1 MTLQSTDVDS
11 QDFTDPDEL
20 ETDATGPSPEMR
32 AIYEES
38 LRDVIEGDIV
48 KGTILEIRDDV
59 VLVDIGYKSEG
70 LIPLREFRTPSGEIT
85 AKVGDTVDVYLEQ
98 REDSDGLIV
107 LSREKAEKIKIWD
120 ELSQVYEK
128 GGPISGMILGR
139 TKGGL
144 IVDIGVRAFLPGS
157 QVDLRPVRDLDKLIG
172 KAFPMK
178 IIKLNQKRGNIVLSR
193 RELLEEERKH
203 LKEDTL
209 ATLAEGKRVKG
220 KIKNITEYGAFVDL
234 GGLDGLLHI
243 TDMSWGRIGHPS
255 EMFQVGDEI
264 EVVVLKFD
272 RTNERVSL
280 GYKQRLPDP
289 WEAVEQRYP
298 VGTKFKGKVVSMTD
312 YGAFVELEEGVE
324 GLVHISEMSWTQ
336 RVKHPSKVVA
346 IGDMVEV
353 VVLDVDRANKRI
365 SLGMRQAE
373 PNPWNFIEE
382 RYPVGTR
389 VEGRVRNLADFGAF
403 VELEE
408 GIDGLIH
415 ISDMSWTKRIR
426 HPSEILKKGEKV
438 DALVLHVDKANHR
451 ISLGLKQVQQDP
463 WQSAVPEKYRVGMDV
478 QGKVIRTTDFGA
490 FVELE
495 DGVEGLL
502 HVSELSHERVNK
514 PEDVVQVGQELIL
527 KVIKLDPEERKIG
540 LSLRAIVD
548 SLRDGLAPE
557 EDSGH
562 GRKRRRRR
570 GRGGVGAGG
579 VGRNRR
585 TEAPFRRLG
594 KHSAVWRA
602 PGSAASTP
610 GPSARRRVPRDGR
623 EADDPGHA
631 WGRRAYCT
639 LRRWSP

>member
-11 QDFTDPDEL
+11 RDFTDPDEL

-48 KGTILEIRDDV
+48 KGTILEMRDDV

-128 GGPISGMILGR
+128 GAPISGMILGR

-255 EMFQVGDEI
+255 EIFQVGDEI

-298 VGTKFKGKVVSMTD
+298 VGAKFKGKVVSMTD

-514 PEDVVQVGQELIL
+514 PEDIVQVGQELIL

-540 LSLRAIVD
+540 LSLRAIAD
-548 SLRDGLAPE
+548 SLRDGLVSE
-557 EDSGH
+557 EDGGQ
-562 GRKRRRRR
+562 GRKRRRH
-570 GRGGVGAGG
+570 
-579 VGRNRR
+579 
-585 TEAPFRRLG
+585 E
-594 KHSAVWRA
+594 
-602 PGSAASTP
+602 
-610 GPSARRRVPRDGR
+610 D
-623 EADDPGHA
+623 EEE
-631 WGRRAYCT
+631 
-639 LRRWSP
+639 

>member
-1 MTLQSTDVDS
+1 MVASAIPVFAPRMAGGGAAAPIHSRAQEVWVRMTSQSVQSEPSFSTDPEEEERS
-11 QDFTDPDEL
+11 
-20 ETDATGPSPEMR
+20 GPSAEMR
-32 AIYEES
+32 EIYEQS
-38 LRDVIEGDIV
+38 VRDIV
-48 KGTILEIRDDV
+48 EGEIIKGTILEVKDDA

-70 LIPLREFRTPSGEIT
+70 LIPLREFRTPSGEVTI
-85 AKVGDTVDVYLEQ
+85 KVGDVVDVYLEQ
-98 REDSDGLIV
+98 KEDSEGLIV

-120 ELSQVYEK
+120 ELSRVYDT
-128 GGPISGMILGR
+128 GGAITGMILGR

-203 LKEDTL
+203 LKEQTL
-209 ATLAEGKRVKG
+209 ANLTEGLRIKG
-220 KIKNITEYGAFVDL
+220 KVKNITEYGAFVDL

-243 TDMSWGRIGHPS
+243 TDMSWGRVGHPS
-255 EMFQVGDEI
+255 ELFQVGDEV

-272 RTNERVSL
+272 RANERVSL

-289 WEAVEQRYP
+289 WEAVEQKYP
-298 VGTKFKGKVVSMTD
+298 VGSKLKGKVVSLTD

-346 IGDMVEV
+346 IGDVVEV

-415 ISDMSWTKRIR
+415 ISDMSWTKRVR

-438 DALVLHVDKANHR
+438 EAIVLHVDKANHR
-451 ISLGLKQVQQDP
+451 ISLGLKQIQQDP
-463 WQSAVPEKYRVGMDV
+463 WQAAVPEKYRVGMDV
-478 QGKVIRTTDFGA
+478 KGKVVRTTDFGA

-502 HVSELSHERVNK
+502 HVSELSHDRVNK
-514 PEDVVQVGQELIL
+514 PEDVVQLGQELTL

-540 LSLRAIVD
+540 LSLRAFLEGQGESAV
-548 SLRDGLAPE
+548 E
-557 EDSGH
+557 EEGNR
-562 GRKRRRRR
+562 GRKRRRRE
-570 GRGGVGAGG
+570 GD
-579 VGRNRR
+579 
-585 TEAPFRRLG
+585 E
-594 KHSAVWRA
+594 
-602 PGSAASTP
+602 
-610 GPSARRRVPRDGR
+610 
-623 EADDPGHA
+623 E
-631 WGRRAYCT
+631 
-639 LRRWSP
+639 

>member
-1 MTLQSTDVDS
+1 MAASRRESGRMLEELVHSDVTEDG
-11 QDFTDPDEL
+11 DPEGL
-20 ETDATGPSPEMR
+20 EGSGPSAEMR
-32 AIYEES
+32 EIYEES
-38 LRDVIEGDIV
+38 FHDIVEGDIV
-48 KGTILEIRDDV
+48 KGTILEIKDDV
-59 VLVDIGYKSEG
+59 ALVDIGYKSEG
-70 LIPLREFRTPSGEIT
+70 LIPLREFRTPSGEIV
-85 AKVGDTVDVYLEQ
+85 AKVGDVVDVYLEQ
-98 REDSDGLIV
+98 KEDTEGLIV
-107 LSREKAEKIKIWD
+107 LSREKAEKIKIWE
-120 ELSQVYEK
+120 ELSKVYEK
-128 GGPISGMILGR
+128 GEPISGTILGR

-203 LKEDTL
+203 LKEQTL
-209 ATLAEGKRVKG
+209 AELAEGKRIKG
-220 KIKNITEYGAFVDL
+220 KVKNITEYGAFVDL

-255 EMFQVGDEI
+255 ELFQVGDEI

-289 WEAVEQRYP
+289 WEAVEQRYA
-298 VGTKFKGKVVSMTD
+298 VGTKLTGKVVSLTD

-346 IGDMVEV
+346 IGDTVEV
-353 VVLDVDRANKRI
+353 VVLDVDRNNKRI

-438 DALVLHVDKANHR
+438 EAIVLHVDKVNHR
-451 ISLGLKQVQQDP
+451 ISLGLKQIQQDP
-463 WQSAVPEKYRVGMDV
+463 WQSSVPEKYRVGMDV
-478 QGKVIRTTDFGA
+478 QGKVIRLTDFGA

-514 PEDVVQVGQELIL
+514 PEDVVQVGQELSL

-540 LSLRAIVD
+540 LSLRAYLEEQHEEVGD
-548 SLRDGLAPE
+548 DDG
-557 EDSGH
+557 
-562 GRKRRRRR
+562 GRGRGRRRRD
-570 GRGGVGAGG
+570 
-579 VGRNRR
+579 
-585 TEAPFRRLG
+585 EA
-594 KHSAVWRA
+594 
-602 PGSAASTP
+602 
-610 GPSARRRVPRDGR
+610 
-623 EADDPGHA
+623 EQ
-631 WGRRAYCT
+631 
-639 LRRWSP
+639 

>member
-1 MTLQSTDVDS
+1 MTLQLTDVDS
-11 QDFTDPDEL
+11 RDFTDPDEL

-48 KGTILEIRDDV
+48 KGTILEMRDDV

-255 EMFQVGDEI
+255 EVFQVGDEI
-264 EVVVLKFD
+264 EVVVLKYD
-272 RTNERVSL
+272 RTSERVSL

-298 VGTKFKGKVVSMTD
+298 VGAKFKGKVVSMTD

-514 PEDVVQVGQELIL
+514 PEDIVQVGQELIL

-540 LSLRAIVD
+540 LSLRAIAD
-548 SLRDGLAPE
+548 SLRDGLPS
-557 EDSGH
+557 EDDGEH
-562 GRKRRRRR
+562 GRKRRRH
-570 GRGGVGAGG
+570 
-579 VGRNRR
+579 
-585 TEAPFRRLG
+585 E
-594 KHSAVWRA
+594 
-602 PGSAASTP
+602 
-610 GPSARRRVPRDGR
+610 D
-623 EADDPGHA
+623 EEE
-631 WGRRAYCT
+631 
-639 LRRWSP
+639 

>member
-1 MTLQSTDVDS
+1 MVASAIPVFAPRHAGGGAAAPIHSRAQEVRVRMTSQSIQSEPSFSTD
-11 QDFTDPDEL
+11 PE
-20 ETDATGPSPEMR
+20 ETERSGPSAEMR
-32 AIYEES
+32 EIYEQS
-38 LRDVIEGDIV
+38 VRDIV
-48 KGTILEIRDDV
+48 EGEIIKGTILEVKDDA

-70 LIPLREFRTPSGEIT
+70 LIPLREFGTPSGEVTI
-85 AKVGDTVDVYLEQ
+85 KVGDVVDVYLEQ
-98 REDSDGLIV
+98 KEDSEGLIV

-120 ELSQVYEK
+120 ELSQVYDK
-128 GGPISGMILGR
+128 GGAITGMILGR

-144 IVDIGVRAFLPGS
+144 LVDIGVRAFLPGS

-203 LKEDTL
+203 LKEQTL
-209 ATLAEGKRVKG
+209 ANLTEGLRIKG
-220 KIKNITEYGAFVDL
+220 KVKNITEYGAFVDL

-243 TDMSWGRIGHPS
+243 TDMSWGRVGHPS
-255 EMFQVGDEI
+255 ELFQVGDEV

-289 WEAVEQRYP
+289 WEAVEQKYP
-298 VGTKFKGKVVSMTD
+298 VGSKLKGKVVSLTD

-346 IGDMVEV
+346 IGDVVEV

-415 ISDMSWTKRIR
+415 ISDMSWTKRVR

-438 DALVLHVDKANHR
+438 EAIVLHVDKANHR
-451 ISLGLKQVQQDP
+451 ISLGLKQIQQDP
-463 WQSAVPEKYRVGMDV
+463 WQAAVPEKYRVGMDV
-478 QGKVIRTTDFGA
+478 KGKVVRTTDFGA

-502 HVSELSHERVNK
+502 HVSELSHDRVNK
-514 PEDVVQVGQELIL
+514 PEDVVQLGQELTL

-540 LSLRAIVD
+540 LSLRAFLEGQGESAV
-548 SLRDGLAPE
+548 E
-557 EDSGH
+557 EEGKR
-562 GRKRRRRR
+562 GGKRRRRE
-570 GRGGVGAGG
+570 GD
-579 VGRNRR
+579 
-585 TEAPFRRLG
+585 E
-594 KHSAVWRA
+594 
-602 PGSAASTP
+602 
-610 GPSARRRVPRDGR
+610 
-623 EADDPGHA
+623 E
-631 WGRRAYCT
+631 
-639 LRRWSP
+639 

>member
-1 MTLQSTDVDS
+1 MTLVDS
-11 QDFTDPDEL
+11 KVEEFEDLDEL
-20 ETDATGPSPEMR
+20 DEMETGGPSQEMR
-32 AIYEES
+32 EIYEES
-38 LRDVIEGDIV
+38 LRDILEGDIV
-48 KGTILEIRDDV
+48 KGTILEVRDDV
-59 VLVDIGYKSEG
+59 AMVDIGYKSEG
-70 LIPLREFRTPSGEIT
+70 LISLREFRGPSGEMT
-85 AKVGDTVDVYLEQ
+85 AKVGDVVDVYLEQ

-107 LSREKAEKIKIWD
+107 LSREKAEKIKIWE
-120 ELSQVYEK
+120 ELSEVYEK
-128 GGPISGMILGR
+128 GAPISGTILGR

-203 LKEDTL
+203 LKEETL
-209 ATLAEGKRVKG
+209 ATLGEGKHIKG

-255 EMFQVGDEI
+255 ELFQVGDEI

-312 YGAFVELEEGVE
+312 YGAFIELEQGVE

-346 IGDMVEV
+346 IGDMIEV

-415 ISDMSWTKRIR
+415 ISDMSWTKRVR
-426 HPSEILKKGEKV
+426 HPSEVLKKGEKV
-438 DALVLHVDKANHR
+438 EAIVLHVDKANHR

-463 WQSAVPEKYRVGMDV
+463 WQSSVPEKYRVGMDV

-502 HVSELSHERVNK
+502 HVSELSNERVNK
-514 PEDVVQVGQELIL
+514 PEDVVQVGQDLTL

-540 LSLRAIVD
+540 LSLRAF
-548 SLRDGLAPE
+548 LDGHHEAVPE
-557 EDSGH
+557 EEEGH
-562 GRKRRRRR
+562 GRK
-570 GRGGVGAGG
+570 
-579 VGRNRR
+579 
-585 TEAPFRRLG
+585 
-594 KHSAVWRA
+594 KWH
-602 PGSAASTP
+602 
-610 GPSARRRVPRDGR
+610 R
-623 EADDPGHA
+623 EDEED
-631 WGRRAYCT
+631 
-639 LRRWSP
+639 

>member
-1 MTLQSTDVDS
+1 MTSQSVESEAPFSTEPEEVGGS
-11 QDFTDPDEL
+11 S
-20 ETDATGPSPEMR
+20 PSAEMR
-32 AIYEES
+32 EIYEQS
-38 LRDVIEGDIV
+38 LRDIVEGDIV
-48 KGTILEIRDDV
+48 RGTILEVRDDA

-85 AKVGDTVDVYLEQ
+85 AKPGDVVDVYLEQ
-98 REDSDGLIV
+98 KEDSDGLIV

-120 ELSQVYEK
+120 ELSKIYEK
-128 GGPISGMILGR
+128 SGAVTGTILGR

-193 RELLEEERKH
+193 RELLEEERKT
-203 LKEDTL
+203 LKEQTL
-209 ATLAEGKRVKG
+209 ATLTEGKVIKG

-243 TDMSWGRIGHPS
+243 TDMSWGRVGHPS
-255 EMFQVGDEI
+255 ELFQVGDEI
-264 EVVVLKFD
+264 EVAVLKFD

-289 WEAVEQRYP
+289 WEAVEQKYP
-298 VGTKFKGKVVSMTD
+298 VSSKLKGKVVSLTD
-312 YGAFVELEEGVE
+312 YGAFVELEEGIE

-346 IGDMVEV
+346 IGDVVEV

-389 VEGRVRNLADFGAF
+389 VDGKVRNLADFGAF

-415 ISDMSWTKRIR
+415 ISDMSWTKRVR

-438 DALVLHVDKANHR
+438 EAIVLHVDKANHR
-451 ISLGLKQVQQDP
+451 ISLGLKQIQQDP
-463 WQSAVPEKYRVGMDV
+463 WQTSVPERYRVGMDV

-514 PEDVVQVGQELIL
+514 PEDVVQIGQELTL
-527 KVIKLDPEERKIG
+527 KVIKLDPDERKIG
-540 LSLRAIVD
+540 LSLRAFLDAQREGVT
-548 SLRDGLAPE
+548 E
-557 EDSGH
+557 EAGY
-562 GRKRRRRR
+562 GRKRR
-570 GRGGVGAGG
+570 
-579 VGRNRR
+579 
-585 TEAPFRRLG
+585 
-594 KHSAVWRA
+594 H
-602 PGSAASTP
+602 
-610 GPSARRRVPRDGR
+610 R
-623 EADDPGHA
+623 EEGEE
-631 WGRRAYCT
+631 
-639 LRRWSP
+639 

>member
-1 MTLQSTDVDS
+1 MTLVASKVEE
-11 QDFTDPDEL
+11 FEDPDEM
-20 ETDATGPSPEMR
+20 ETDGPSQEMR
-32 AIYEES
+32 EIYEES
-38 LRDVIEGDIV
+38 LRDILEGDIV
-48 KGTILEIRDDV
+48 KGTILEVRDDV
-59 VLVDIGYKSEG
+59 AMVDIGYKSEG
-70 LIPLREFRTPSGEIT
+70 LISLREFRGPSGEMT
-85 AKVGDTVDVYLEQ
+85 AKVGDVVDVYLEQ

-107 LSREKAEKIKIWD
+107 LSREKAEKIKIWE
-120 ELSQVYEK
+120 ELSEVYEK
-128 GGPISGMILGR
+128 GGPISGTILGR

-193 RELLEEERKH
+193 RELLEEERKN
-203 LKEDTL
+203 LKEETL
-209 ATLAEGKRVKG
+209 GTLGEGKHIKG

-255 EMFQVGDEI
+255 ELFQVGDEI
-264 EVVVLKFD
+264 DVVVLKFD

-312 YGAFVELEEGVE
+312 YGAFIELEQGVE

-346 IGDMVEV
+346 IGDMIEV

-415 ISDMSWTKRIR
+415 ISDMSWTKRVR
-426 HPSEILKKGEKV
+426 HPSEVLKKGERV
-438 DALVLHVDKANHR
+438 DAIVLHVDKANHR

-463 WQSAVPEKYRVGMDV
+463 WQSSVPEKYRVGMDV

-514 PEDVVQVGQELIL
+514 PEDVVQVGQDLTL

-540 LSLRAIVD
+540 LSLRAF
-548 SLRDGLAPE
+548 LDGHQEGVPE
-557 EDSGH
+557 EEGGH
-562 GRKRRRRR
+562 GRKKRRR
-570 GRGGVGAGG
+570 
-579 VGRNRR
+579 
-585 TEAPFRRLG
+585 E
-594 KHSAVWRA
+594 
-602 PGSAASTP
+602 
-610 GPSARRRVPRDGR
+610 D
-623 EADDPGHA
+623 EED
-631 WGRRAYCT
+631 
-639 LRRWSP
+639 

>member
-1 MTLQSTDVDS
+1 MTLVASKVEE
-11 QDFTDPDEL
+11 FEDPDEM
-20 ETDATGPSPEMR
+20 ETDGPSQEMR
-32 AIYEES
+32 EIYEES
-38 LRDVIEGDIV
+38 LRDILEGDIV
-48 KGTILEIRDDV
+48 KGTILEVRDDV
-59 VLVDIGYKSEG
+59 AMVDIGYKSEG
-70 LIPLREFRTPSGEIT
+70 LISLREFRGPSGEMT
-85 AKVGDTVDVYLEQ
+85 AKVGDVVDVYLEQ

-107 LSREKAEKIKIWD
+107 LSREKAEKIKIWE
-120 ELSQVYEK
+120 ELSEVYEK
-128 GGPISGMILGR
+128 GGPISGTILGR

-193 RELLEEERKH
+193 RELLEEERKN
-203 LKEDTL
+203 LKEETL
-209 ATLAEGKRVKG
+209 GTLGEGKHIKG

-255 EMFQVGDEI
+255 ELFQVGDEI
-264 EVVVLKFD
+264 DVVVLKFD

-312 YGAFVELEEGVE
+312 YGAFIELEQGVE

-346 IGDMVEV
+346 IGDMIEV

-415 ISDMSWTKRIR
+415 ISDMSWTKRVR
-426 HPSEILKKGEKV
+426 HPSEVLKKGERV
-438 DALVLHVDKANHR
+438 DAIVLHVDKANHR

-463 WQSAVPEKYRVGMDV
+463 WQSSVPEKYRVGMDV

-514 PEDVVQVGQELIL
+514 PEDVVQVGQDLTL

-540 LSLRAIVD
+540 LSLRAF
-548 SLRDGLAPE
+548 LDGHQEGVPE
-557 EDSGH
+557 EEGGH
-562 GRKRRRRR
+562 GRKK
-570 GRGGVGAGG
+570 
-579 VGRNRR
+579 
-585 TEAPFRRLG
+585 RRLE
-594 KHSAVWRA
+594 
-602 PGSAASTP
+602 
-610 GPSARRRVPRDGR
+610 D
-623 EADDPGHA
+623 EED
-631 WGRRAYCT
+631 
-639 LRRWSP
+639 

>member
-1 MTLQSTDVDS
+1 MT
-11 QDFTDPDEL
+11 DFEDPEEL
-20 ETDATGPSPEMR
+20 EGSGPSQEMR
-32 AIYEES
+32 DIYEES
-38 LRDVIEGDIV
+38 LRDAVEGDIV
-48 KGTILEIRDDV
+48 KGTILEVREDV
-59 VLVDIGYKSEG
+59 ALVDIGYKSEG
-70 LIPLREFRTPSGEIT
+70 LIPLREFRTPAGEIVI
-85 AKVGDTVDVYLEQ
+85 KVGDVVDVYLEQ
-98 REDSDGLIV
+98 REDTDGLVV

-120 ELSQVYEK
+120 ELSSLYEK
-128 GGPISGMILGR
+128 GAPVTGTILGR

-209 ATLAEGKRVKG
+209 ATLAEGKRIQG

-255 EMFQVGDEI
+255 ELFQVGDEI

-272 RTNERVSL
+272 RANERVSL

-289 WEAVEQRYP
+289 WAAVEERYP
-298 VGTKFKGKVVSMTD
+298 VGSKLKGKVVSMTD

-346 IGDMVEV
+346 IADQVEV
-353 VVLDVDRANKRI
+353 VVLDVDRGNKRI

-415 ISDMSWTKRIR
+415 ISDMSWTKRVR
-426 HPSEILKKGEKV
+426 HPSEILKKGDKV
-438 DALVLHVDKANHR
+438 EALVLHVDKANHR

-502 HVSELSHERVNK
+502 HVSELSYERVNK
-514 PEDVVQVGQELIL
+514 PEDVVQVGQDLLL
-527 KVIKLDPEERKIG
+527 KVIKLDAEERKIG
-540 LSLRAIVD
+540 LSLRAVID
-548 SLRDGLAPE
+548 IGPAPE
-557 EDSGH
+557 PAPSTMDDEG
-562 GRKRRRRR
+562 GRDRRRRR
-570 GRGGVGAGG
+570 H
-579 VGRNRR
+579 
-585 TEAPFRRLG
+585 E
-594 KHSAVWRA
+594 
-602 PGSAASTP
+602 
-610 GPSARRRVPRDGR
+610 
-623 EADDPGHA
+623 DDEE
-631 WGRRAYCT
+631 
-639 LRRWSP
+639 

>member
-1 MTLQSTDVDS
+1 MTLQSTDLDS
-11 QDFTDPDEL
+11 RDFTDPDEL

-48 KGTILEIRDDV
+48 KGTILEMRDDV

-255 EMFQVGDEI
+255 EVFQVGDEI

-298 VGTKFKGKVVSMTD
+298 VGAKFKGKVVSMTD

-514 PEDVVQVGQELIL
+514 PEDIVQVGQELIL

-540 LSLRAIVD
+540 LSLRAIAD
-548 SLRDGLAPE
+548 SLRDGLPS
-557 EDSGH
+557 EDDGEH
-562 GRKRRRRR
+562 GRKRRRH
-570 GRGGVGAGG
+570 
-579 VGRNRR
+579 
-585 TEAPFRRLG
+585 E
-594 KHSAVWRA
+594 
-602 PGSAASTP
+602 
-610 GPSARRRVPRDGR
+610 D
-623 EADDPGHA
+623 EEE
-631 WGRRAYCT
+631 
-639 LRRWSP
+639 

>member
-1 MTLQSTDVDS
+1 MQ
-11 QDFTDPDEL
+11 E
-20 ETDATGPSPEMR
+20 
-32 AIYEES
+32 IYERS
-38 LRDVIEGDIV
+38 VRDIVEGEIV
-48 KGTILEIRDDV
+48 KGTILEIKDDA
-59 VLVDIGYKSEG
+59 VLIDIGYKSEG
-70 LIPLREFRTPSGEIT
+70 LIPLKEFRTPSGEVT
-85 AKVGDTVDVYLEQ
+85 AKVGDVVDVFLEQ
-98 REDSDGLIV
+98 KEDSEGLIV

-120 ELSQVYEK
+120 ELSRIYEK
-128 GGPISGMILGR
+128 GGPVTGMILGR

-203 LKEDTL
+203 LKEQTL
-209 ATLAEGKRVKG
+209 AGLVEGKRIKG

-243 TDMSWGRIGHPS
+243 TDMSWGRVGHPS
-255 EMFQVGDEI
+255 ELFQVGDEI

-272 RTNERVSL
+272 RANERVSL

-298 VGTKFKGKVVSMTD
+298 GGTKLKGKVVSLTD
-312 YGAFVELEEGVE
+312 YGAFVELEEGIE

-346 IGDMVEV
+346 IGDVVEV
-353 VVLDVDRANKRI
+353 VVLDVDRGNKRI

-415 ISDMSWTKRIR
+415 ISDMSWTKRVR
-426 HPSEILKKGEKV
+426 HPSEVLKKGDKV
-438 DALVLHVDKANHR
+438 EAIVLHVDKANHR
-451 ISLGLKQVQQDP
+451 ISLGLKQIQQDP
-463 WQSAVPEKYRVGMDV
+463 WLSVVPEKYRVGMDV
-478 QGKVIRTTDFGA
+478 KGKVVRTTDFGA

-502 HVSELSHERVNK
+502 HVSELSHDRVNK
-514 PEDVVQVGQELIL
+514 PEDVVQVAQELTL

-540 LSLRAIVD
+540 LSLRAYLETQAEGPVD
-548 SLRDGLAPE
+548 E
-557 EDSGH
+557 EGGR
-562 GRKRRRRR
+562 GRKRPRRE
-570 GRGGVGAGG
+570 GA
-579 VGRNRR
+579 
-585 TEAPFRRLG
+585 E
-594 KHSAVWRA
+594 
-602 PGSAASTP
+602 
-610 GPSARRRVPRDGR
+610 
-623 EADDPGHA
+623 E
-631 WGRRAYCT
+631 
-639 LRRWSP
+639 

>member
-1 MTLQSTDVDS
+1 MTLQLTDVDS

-48 KGTILEIRDDV
+48 KGTILEMRDDV

-172 KAFPMK
+172 KAFQMK

-255 EMFQVGDEI
+255 EVFQVGDEI

-298 VGTKFKGKVVSMTD
+298 VGAKFKGKVVSMTD

-514 PEDVVQVGQELIL
+514 PEDIVQVGQELIL

-540 LSLRAIVD
+540 LSLRAIAD
-548 SLRDGLAPE
+548 SLRDGLPSE
-557 EDSGH
+557 EDGEH
-562 GRKRRRRR
+562 GRKRRRH
-570 GRGGVGAGG
+570 
-579 VGRNRR
+579 
-585 TEAPFRRLG
+585 E
-594 KHSAVWRA
+594 
-602 PGSAASTP
+602 
-610 GPSARRRVPRDGR
+610 D
-623 EADDPGHA
+623 EEE
-631 WGRRAYCT
+631 
-639 LRRWSP
+639 

>member
-1 MTLQSTDVDS
+1 MTSQVIGPEAQFSTDPEEAERS
-11 QDFTDPDEL
+11 
-20 ETDATGPSPEMR
+20 GPSAEMQE
-32 AIYEES
+32 IYEQS
-38 LRDVIEGDIV
+38 FRDIVEGDIV
-48 KGTILEIRDDV
+48 KGTILEIRDDA

-70 LIPLREFRTPSGEIT
+70 LISLREFRSPSGENT
-85 AKVGDTVDVYLEQ
+85 AKIGDTVDVYLEQ
-98 REDSDGLIV
+98 KEDSDGLIV

-120 ELSQVYEK
+120 ELSKIYER
-128 GGPISGMILGR
+128 GGGVTGMILGR

-203 LKEDTL
+203 LKEQTL
-209 ATLAEGKRVKG
+209 ANLEEGKRIKG

-243 TDMSWGRIGHPS
+243 TDMSWGRVGHPS
-255 EMFQVGDEI
+255 ELFQVGDEI

-298 VGTKFKGKVVSMTD
+298 VGSKLKGKVVSLTD

-346 IGDMVEV
+346 IGDVVEV
-353 VVLDVDRANKRI
+353 VVLDVDRGNKRI

-389 VEGRVRNLADFGAF
+389 VEGKVRNLADFGAF

-415 ISDMSWTKRIR
+415 ISDMSWTKRVR
-426 HPSEILKKGEKV
+426 HPSEVLKKGEKV
-438 DALVLHVDKANHR
+438 EAIVLHVDKANHR
-451 ISLGLKQVQQDP
+451 ISLGLKQIQQDP
-463 WQSAVPEKYRVGMDV
+463 WQSTVPEKYRVGMDV
-478 QGKVIRTTDFGA
+478 LGKVIRTTDFGA

-514 PEDVVQVGQELIL
+514 PEDVVQVGQEVTLR
-527 KVIKLDPEERKIG
+527 VIKLDPEERKIG
-540 LSLRAIVD
+540 LSLRAY
-548 SLRDGLAPE
+548 LEGQRDMAPP
-557 EDSGH
+557 EDEGGH
-562 GRKRRRRR
+562 GRKRRRRD
-570 GRGGVGAGG
+570 GA
-579 VGRNRR
+579 
-585 TEAPFRRLG
+585 E
-594 KHSAVWRA
+594 
-602 PGSAASTP
+602 
-610 GPSARRRVPRDGR
+610 
-623 EADDPGHA
+623 EE
-631 WGRRAYCT
+631 
-639 LRRWSP
+639 

>member
-1 MTLQSTDVDS
+1 MTLVDS
-11 QDFTDPDEL
+11 KVEEFEDLDEM
-20 ETDATGPSPEMR
+20 ETGGPSQEMR
-32 AIYEES
+32 EIYEES
-38 LRDVIEGDIV
+38 LRDILEGDIV
-48 KGTILEIRDDV
+48 KGTILEVRDDV
-59 VLVDIGYKSEG
+59 AMVDIGYKSEG
-70 LIPLREFRTPSGEIT
+70 LISLREFRGPSGEIT
-85 AKVGDTVDVYLEQ
+85 VKVGDVVDVYLEQ
-98 REDSDGLIV
+98 REDTDGLIV
-107 LSREKAEKIKIWD
+107 LSREKAEKIKIWE
-120 ELSQVYEK
+120 ELSEVYEK
-128 GGPISGMILGR
+128 GAPISGTILGR

-209 ATLAEGKRVKG
+209 ATLGEGKHIKG

-255 EMFQVGDEI
+255 ELFQVGDEI

-312 YGAFVELEEGVE
+312 YGAFIELEQGVE

-346 IGDMVEV
+346 IGDMIEV

-415 ISDMSWTKRIR
+415 ISDMSWTKRVR
-426 HPSEILKKGEKV
+426 HPSEVLKKGEKV
-438 DALVLHVDKANHR
+438 EAIVLHVDKANHR

-463 WQSAVPEKYRVGMDV
+463 WQSSVPEKYRVGMDV

-490 FVELE
+490 FIELE

-514 PEDVVQVGQELIL
+514 PEDVVQVGQDLTL

-540 LSLRAIVD
+540 LSLRAF
-548 SLRDGLAPE
+548 LDGHTEAVPE
-557 EDSGH
+557 EEEGGH
-562 GRKRRRRR
+562 GRKKRRR
-570 GRGGVGAGG
+570 
-579 VGRNRR
+579 
-585 TEAPFRRLG
+585 E
-594 KHSAVWRA
+594 
-602 PGSAASTP
+602 
-610 GPSARRRVPRDGR
+610 D
-623 EADDPGHA
+623 EED
-631 WGRRAYCT
+631 
-639 LRRWSP
+639 

>member
-1 MTLQSTDVDS
+1 
-11 QDFTDPDEL
+11 
-20 ETDATGPSPEMR
+20 MR

-48 KGTILEIRDDV
+48 KGTILEMRDDV

-85 AKVGDTVDVYLEQ
+85 VKAGDTVDVYLEQ

-107 LSREKAEKIKIWD
+107 LSREKAEKIKIWE

-255 EMFQVGDEI
+255 EIFQVGDEI

-280 GYKQRLPDP
+280 GYKQRLADP

-298 VGTKFKGKVVSMTD
+298 VGAKFKGKVVSMTD

-353 VVLDVDRANKRI
+353 VVLDVDRGNKRI

-514 PEDVVQVGQELIL
+514 PEDIVQVGQELIL

-540 LSLRAIVD
+540 LSLRAIAD

-557 EDSGH
+557 EDGGH
-562 GRKRRRRR
+562 GRKRRRQ
-570 GRGGVGAGG
+570 
-579 VGRNRR
+579 
-585 TEAPFRRLG
+585 E
-594 KHSAVWRA
+594 
-602 PGSAASTP
+602 
-610 GPSARRRVPRDGR
+610 D
-623 EADDPGHA
+623 EEE
-631 WGRRAYCT
+631 
-639 LRRWSP
+639 

>member
-1 MTLQSTDVDS
+1 MVASAIPVFAPRMAGGGAAAPIHSRVQEVWVRMTSQSVQSEPLFSTDPEEEERS
-11 QDFTDPDEL
+11 
-20 ETDATGPSPEMR
+20 GPSAEMR
-32 AIYEES
+32 EIYEQS
-38 LRDVIEGDIV
+38 VRDIV
-48 KGTILEIRDDV
+48 EGEIIKGTILEVKDDA

-70 LIPLREFRTPSGEIT
+70 LIPLREFRTPSGEVTI
-85 AKVGDTVDVYLEQ
+85 KPGDVVDVYLEQ
-98 REDSDGLIV
+98 KEDSEGLIV

-120 ELSQVYEK
+120 ELSRVYDT
-128 GGPISGMILGR
+128 GGPITGMILGR

-203 LKEDTL
+203 LKEQTL
-209 ATLAEGKRVKG
+209 ANLTEGLRIKG
-220 KIKNITEYGAFVDL
+220 KVKNITEYGAFVDL

-243 TDMSWGRIGHPS
+243 TDMSWGRVGHPS
-255 EMFQVGDEI
+255 ELFQVGDEV

-272 RTNERVSL
+272 RANERVSL

-289 WEAVEQRYP
+289 WEAVEQKYP
-298 VGTKFKGKVVSMTD
+298 VESKLKGKVVSLTD

-346 IGDMVEV
+346 IGDVVEV

-415 ISDMSWTKRIR
+415 ISDMSWTKRVR
-426 HPSEILKKGEKV
+426 HPSEILKKGDKV
-438 DALVLHVDKANHR
+438 EAIVLHVDKANHR
-451 ISLGLKQVQQDP
+451 ISLGLKQIQQDP
-463 WQSAVPEKYRVGMDV
+463 WQAAVPEKYRVGMDV
-478 QGKVIRTTDFGA
+478 KGKVVRTTDFGA

-502 HVSELSHERVNK
+502 HVSELSQDRVNK
-514 PEDVVQVGQELIL
+514 PEDVVQLGQELTL

-540 LSLRAIVD
+540 LSLRAFLEGQGESAVE
-548 SLRDGLAPE
+548 G
-557 EDSGH
+557 EDNR
-562 GRKRRRRR
+562 GRKRRRRE
-570 GRGGVGAGG
+570 GG
-579 VGRNRR
+579 
-585 TEAPFRRLG
+585 E
-594 KHSAVWRA
+594 
-602 PGSAASTP
+602 
-610 GPSARRRVPRDGR
+610 
-623 EADDPGHA
+623 E
-631 WGRRAYCT
+631 
-639 LRRWSP
+639 

>member
-1 MTLQSTDVDS
+1 MTVDWLRA
-11 QDFTDPDEL
+11 QVADFEDPEDL
-20 ETDATGPSPEMR
+20 EGSGPSQEMR
-32 AIYEES
+32 DIYEEN
-38 LRDVIEGDIV
+38 LRDSVEGDIV
-48 KGTILEIRDDV
+48 KGTILEVRDEV
-59 VLVDIGYKSEG
+59 ALVDIGYKSEG
-70 LIPLREFRTPSGEIT
+70 LIPLREFRTPAGEIVI
-85 AKVGDTVDVYLEQ
+85 KVGDVVDVYLEQ
-98 REDSDGLIV
+98 REDNDGLVV

-120 ELSQVYEK
+120 ELSSLYEK
-128 GGPISGMILGR
+128 GAPVTGTILGR

-209 ATLAEGKRVKG
+209 ATLAEGKRIQG

-255 EMFQVGDEI
+255 ELFQVGDEI

-272 RTNERVSL
+272 RANERVSL

-289 WEAVEQRYP
+289 WAAVEERYP
-298 VGTKFKGKVVSMTD
+298 VGSKLKGKVVSMTD

-346 IGDMVEV
+346 IADQVEV
-353 VVLDVDRANKRI
+353 VVLDVDRGNKRI

-415 ISDMSWTKRIR
+415 ISDMSWTKRVR
-426 HPSEILKKGEKV
+426 HPSEILKKGDKV
-438 DALVLHVDKANHR
+438 EALVLHVDKANHR

-463 WQSAVPEKYRVGMDV
+463 WQSAVPEKYKVGMDV

-502 HVSELSHERVNK
+502 HVSELSYERVNK
-514 PEDVVQVGQELIL
+514 PEDVVQVGQDLLL
-527 KVIKLDPEERKIG
+527 KVIKLDAEERKIG
-540 LSLRAIVD
+540 LSLRAVID
-548 SLRDGLAPE
+548 IGPAPE
-557 EDSGH
+557 PAPSTGDDEG
-562 GRKRRRRR
+562 GRDRRRRR
-570 GRGGVGAGG
+570 H
-579 VGRNRR
+579 
-585 TEAPFRRLG
+585 E
-594 KHSAVWRA
+594 
-602 PGSAASTP
+602 
-610 GPSARRRVPRDGR
+610 
-623 EADDPGHA
+623 DDEEE
-631 WGRRAYCT
+631 
-639 LRRWSP
+639 

>member
-1 MTLQSTDVDS
+1 MTLESVGADPQQS
-11 QDFTDPDEL
+11 QDPEEM
-20 ETDATGPSPEMR
+20 ETSGPSPEMR
-32 AIYEES
+32 EIYEQS
-38 LRDVIEGDIV
+38 LRDIAEGDIV
-48 KGTILEIRDDV
+48 KGHILEVREDV

-70 LIPLREFRTPSGEIT
+70 LIPLREFRSASGEIT
-85 AKVGDTVDVYLEQ
+85 AKVGDAVDVYLEQ

-107 LSREKAEKIKIWD
+107 LSREKAEKIKIWE

-128 GGPISGMILGR
+128 GGPISGTILGR

-203 LKEDTL
+203 LKEETL

-255 EMFQVGDEI
+255 ELFQVGDEI

-272 RTNERVSL
+272 RANERVSL

-298 VGTKFKGKVVSMTD
+298 VGAKFKGKVVSMTD

-346 IGDMVEV
+346 IGDLVEV
-353 VVLDVDRANKRI
+353 VVLDVDRGNKRI

-426 HPSEILKKGEKV
+426 HPSELLKKGEKV
-438 DALVLHVDKANHR
+438 EAIVLHVDKANHR

-463 WQSAVPEKYRVGMDV
+463 WQGAVPEKYKVGMDV

-514 PEDVVQVGQELIL
+514 PDDVVQVGQELIL
-527 KVIKLDPEERKIG
+527 KVIKLDAEERKIG
-540 LSLRAIVD
+540 LSLRAMGD
-548 SLRDGLAPE
+548 SLRDAVPE
-557 EDSGH
+557 GDAGH
-562 GRKRRRRR
+562 ARKRRR
-570 GRGGVGAGG
+570 
-579 VGRNRR
+579 
-585 TEAPFRRLG
+585 EE
-594 KHSAVWRA
+594 
-602 PGSAASTP
+602 
-610 GPSARRRVPRDGR
+610 D
-623 EADDPGHA
+623 EEEEEE
-631 WGRRAYCT
+631 
-639 LRRWSP
+639 

>member
-1 MTLQSTDVDS
+1 MTSQPVQSEAPYS
-11 QDFTDPDEL
+11 TDPDEG
-20 ETDATGPSPEMR
+20 ESSGPSAEMQE
-32 AIYEES
+32 IYERS
-38 LRDVIEGDIV
+38 VRDIVEGEIV
-48 KGTILEIRDDV
+48 KGTILEIKEGA

-70 LIPLREFRTPSGEIT
+70 LIPLREFRTPSGEVT
-85 AKVGDTVDVYLEQ
+85 AKVGDVVDVYLEQ
-98 REDSDGLIV
+98 KEDSEGLIV

-120 ELSQVYEK
+120 ELSRVYEE
-128 GGPISGMILGR
+128 GGAMTGMILGR

-203 LKEDTL
+203 LKE
-209 ATLAEGKRVKG
+209 ATLTGLTDGKRIKG

-243 TDMSWGRIGHPS
+243 TDMSWGRVGHPS
-255 EMFQVGDEI
+255 ELFQVGDEI

-289 WEAVEQRYP
+289 WEAVEQKYP
-298 VGTKFKGKVVSMTD
+298 VGAKLKGKVVSLTD
-312 YGAFVELEEGVE
+312 YGAFVELEEGIE

-346 IGDMVEV
+346 IGDAVDV

-415 ISDMSWTKRIR
+415 VSDMSWTKRVR

-438 DALVLHVDKANHR
+438 EAIVLHVDKANHR
-451 ISLGLKQVQQDP
+451 ISLGLKQIQQDP
-463 WQSAVPEKYRVGMDV
+463 WQAAVPEKYRVGMDV
-478 QGKVIRTTDFGA
+478 KGKVVRTTDFGA

-502 HVSELSHERVNK
+502 HVSELSQDRVNK
-514 PEDVVQVGQELIL
+514 PEDVVQVGQELTL

-540 LSLRAIVD
+540 LSLRAFLESQGAVPVD
-548 SLRDGLAPE
+548 E
-557 EDSGH
+557 EGAR
-562 GRKRRRRR
+562 GRKRRRRE
-570 GRGGVGAGG
+570 GA
-579 VGRNRR
+579 
-585 TEAPFRRLG
+585 E
-594 KHSAVWRA
+594 
-602 PGSAASTP
+602 
-610 GPSARRRVPRDGR
+610 
-623 EADDPGHA
+623 E
-631 WGRRAYCT
+631 
-639 LRRWSP
+639 

>member
-1 MTLQSTDVDS
+1 MTSQWESKEHPDS
-11 QDFTDPDEL
+11 FDPDEL
-20 ETDATGPSPEMR
+20 ENSGPSPEMR

-38 LRDVIEGDIV
+38 LKDVVEGDIV
-48 KGTILEIRDDV
+48 RGTILEVRDDV

-70 LIPLREFRTPSGEIT
+70 LIPLKEFRSPAGDIT
-85 AKVGDTVDVYLEQ
+85 IQAGDTVDVYLEKK
-98 REDSDGLIV
+98 EDTDGLIV

-120 ELSQVYEK
+120 ELAKIYEK
-128 GGPISGMILGR
+128 GGGVAGTILGR

-172 KAFPMK
+172 KSFPMK

-193 RELLEEERKH
+193 RELLEEERKR

-209 ATLAEGKRVKG
+209 ATLTEGKPVRG

-243 TDMSWGRIGHPS
+243 TDMSWGRVGHPS
-255 EMFQVGDEI
+255 ELFQIGDEI
-264 EVVVLKFD
+264 DVVVLKFD
-272 RTNERVSL
+272 RTTERVSL

-289 WEAVEQRYP
+289 WTSVAERFP
-298 VGTKFKGKVVSMTD
+298 TGSKLKGKVVSLTD
-312 YGAFVELEEGVE
+312 YGAFIELGEGVE

-346 IGDMVEV
+346 IGDLIEV
-353 VVLDVDRANKRI
+353 VVLDVDPANKRI

-373 PNPWNFIEE
+373 PNPWNSIEE

-415 ISDMSWTKRIR
+415 ISDLSWTKRVR
-426 HPSEILKKGEKV
+426 HPSEVLKKGDRVE
-438 DALVLHVDKANHR
+438 AIVLHVDKANHR
-451 ISLGLKQVQQDP
+451 ISLGLKQLQQDP
-463 WQSAVPEKYRVGMDV
+463 WQSSVPDRYRVGMDV
-478 QGKVIRTTDFGA
+478 QGTVIRTTDFGA

-502 HVSELSHERVNK
+502 HVSELSSERVNK
-514 PEDVVQVGQELIL
+514 PEDVVQVGQALTL

-540 LSLRAIVD
+540 LSLRAF
-548 SLRDGLAPE
+548 LEGYRELPE
-557 EDSGH
+557 EDRSG
-562 GRKRRRRR
+562 GRRRRR
-570 GRGGVGAGG
+570 DE
-579 VGRNRR
+579 
-585 TEAPFRRLG
+585 TDE
-594 KHSAVWRA
+594 
-602 PGSAASTP
+602 
-610 GPSARRRVPRDGR
+610 
-623 EADDPGHA
+623 E
-631 WGRRAYCT
+631 
-639 LRRWSP
+639 

>member
-1 MTLQSTDVDS
+1 MTLQSTGFDP

-38 LRDVIEGDIV
+38 LRDVIEGDII
-48 KGTILEIRDDV
+48 KGTILEMREDV

-255 EMFQVGDEI
+255 EIFQVGDEI

-298 VGTKFKGKVVSMTD
+298 VGTKFTGKVVSMTD

-353 VVLDVDRANKRI
+353 VVLDVDRGNKRI

-426 HPSEILKKGEKV
+426 HPSELLKKGEKV

-562 GRKRRRRR
+562 GRKRRRD
-570 GRGGVGAGG
+570 
-579 VGRNRR
+579 
-585 TEAPFRRLG
+585 E
-594 KHSAVWRA
+594 
-602 PGSAASTP
+602 
-610 GPSARRRVPRDGR
+610 
-623 EADDPGHA
+623 EEEE
-631 WGRRAYCT
+631 
-639 LRRWSP
+639 

>member
-1 MTLQSTDVDS
+1 
-11 QDFTDPDEL
+11 
-20 ETDATGPSPEMR
+20 MR

-48 KGTILEIRDDV
+48 KGTILEMRDDV

-255 EMFQVGDEI
+255 EVFQVGDEI
-264 EVVVLKFD
+264 EVVVLKYD
-272 RTNERVSL
+272 RTSERVSL

-289 WEAVEQRYP
+289 WEAVEQRYAI
-298 VGTKFKGKVVSMTD
+298 GAKFKGKVVSMTD

-514 PEDVVQVGQELIL
+514 PEDIVQVGQELIL

-540 LSLRAIVD
+540 LSLRAIAD
-548 SLRDGLAPE
+548 SLRDGLPSE
-557 EDSGH
+557 EDGEH
-562 GRKRRRRR
+562 GRKRRRH
-570 GRGGVGAGG
+570 
-579 VGRNRR
+579 
-585 TEAPFRRLG
+585 E
-594 KHSAVWRA
+594 
-602 PGSAASTP
+602 
-610 GPSARRRVPRDGR
+610 D
-623 EADDPGHA
+623 EEE
-631 WGRRAYCT
+631 
-639 LRRWSP
+639 